1 MRLRLFF
8 TELPAESTLN
18 ALDRRLSGLARSQE
32 AIDGGRRLWITH
44 IPETITRPF
53 LHARAFDLFVSALR
67 FSNAEIEDF
76 RIGIGAAP
84 KRIMICDSPDDS
96 QESLEICFAIAT
108 EVMSRCAALLN
119 INEALAKQMFH
130 LKPPFDDEIPPH
142 LLDDFPGSVYEVAH
156 EKPDGDLGI
165 EWFVDARWLRAWTQ
179 QHYQKNKSEE
189 HSESSRFASL
199 DYF

>member
-18 ALDRRLSGLARSQE
+18 ALDRRLSALARSQE
-32 AIDGGRRLWITH
+32 PIDGGRRLWITH

-76 RIGIGAAP
+76 RIGIGATP
-84 KRIMICDSPDDS
+84 KRIMICHAPDDS
-96 QESLEICFAIAT
+96 PESLEICFAIAA

-119 INEALAKQMFH
+119 ISESLGKQMFH
-130 LKPPFDDEIPPH
+130 IKPPFDDEFPSH

-156 EKPDGDLGI
+156 EKADGDLGL
-165 EWFVDARWLRAWTQ
+165 EWFVDARWLRSWSQ
-179 QHYQKNKSEE
+179 QHYRHLDADA
-189 HSESSRFASL
+189 HSEVSRFSSL
-199 DYF
+199 DYT